1 METQN
6 REVIKLRKKANF
18 KILTRLGQI
27 IDQYPYLRFQHI
39 LSIYKIREPY
49 EDKFYEESVETL
61 QKLEHELENRGS

>member
-27 IDQYPYLRFQHI
+27 IEPVSLPKVSADSCYLQ
-39 LSIYKIREPY
+39 
-49 EDKFYEESVETL
+49 D
-61 QKLEHELENRGS
+61 

>member
-27 IDQYPYLRFQHI
+27 IDQYPYLRFQQI
-39 LSIYKIREPY
+39 LAIYKIIEPY

-61 QKLEHELENRGS
+61 QKLEHELENRGN

>member
-27 IDQYPYLRFQHI
+27 IDQYPYLRFQQQEVM
-39 LSIYKIREPY
+39 LMDS
-49 EDKFYEESVETL
+49 
-61 QKLEHELENRGS
+61 

>member
-27 IDQYPYLRFQHI
+27 ERKGRQRP
-39 LSIYKIREPY
+39 
-49 EDKFYEESVETL
+49 
-61 QKLEHELENRGS
+61 G

>member
-27 IDQYPYLRFQHI
+27 IDQYPYLRFQLLLQLQVI
-39 LSIYKIREPY
+39 FKLGDYYP
-49 EDKFYEESVETL
+49 KFST
-61 QKLEHELENRGS
+61 R